1 MSEIWKSEINEAGS
15 ADKAKILSRFFKTGK
30 GEYGEGDIFV
40 GVTVPVNREIA
51 KKYSEADFSTIKS
64 MLNSPIHEHRL
75 SGLLALVQ
83 KYKKQKN
90 NHTDIVKFYLS
101 QTKNINNWDLVDL
114 SAPYI
119 LGEYL
124 NTNYDQSIIDQL
136 SNSQSMW
143 ERRIAIVSTL
153 TMIRK
158 TNIDL
163 ALKLSEKYLT
173 DTQPLIHKATGWI
186 LREVGKKDEKSL
198 IDFLDK
204 HTPTMPRTA
213 LRYAIERLDKDTR
226 THYINIPHIN
236 IPRQL

>member
-158 TNIDL
+158 NNIDL
-163 ALKLSEKYLT
+163 SLKLSEKYLT

-226 THYINIPHIN
+226 THYINIP
-236 IPRQL
+236 RQL

>member
-64 MLNSPIHEHRL
+64 MLDSPIHEHRL

-83 KYKKQKN
+83 KYKKQKSN
-90 NHTDIVKFYLS
+90 RGEIVKFYL
-101 QTKNINNWDLVDL
+101 TLTDRINNWDLVDL

-119 LGEYL
+119 LGDYL
-124 NTNYDQSIIDQL
+124 NKNYDSEIIEKL
-136 SNSQSMW
+136 SNSPSIW
-143 ERRIAIVSTL
+143 ERRIAIVATL
-153 TMIRK
+153 MMIRQN
-158 TNIDL
+158 NINL
-163 ALKLSEKYLT
+163 ALELSRKYLT

-204 HTPTMPRTA
+204 HTPIMPRTA

-226 THYINIPHIN
+226 THYINIP
-236 IPRQL
+236 RQL

>member
-51 KKYSEADFSTIKS
+51 KKYSEADFPTIKS
-64 MLNSPIHEHRL
+64 MLDSPIHEHRL

-158 TNIDL
+158 NNIDL
-163 ALKLSEKYLT
+163 SLKLSEKYLT

-204 HTPTMPRTA
+204 HTPIMPRTA

-226 THYINIPHIN
+226 THYINIP
-236 IPRQL
+236 RQL

>member
-1 MSEIWKSEINEAGS
+1 MSEIWKSEINDAGS
-15 ADKAKILSRFFKTGK
+15 ANKAKILSRFFKTGK
-30 GEYGEGDIFV
+30 GEYGEGDILV

-64 MLNSPIHEHRL
+64 MLDSPIHEHRL

-90 NHTDIVKFYLS
+90 NRTDIVKFYLS

-124 NTNYDQSIIDQL
+124 NANYDQSIIDQL

-153 TMIRK
+153 TIIRK
-158 TNIDL
+158 NDIDL

-204 HTPTMPRTA
+204 HTSTMPRTA

-226 THYINIPHIN
+226 THYINIP
-236 IPRQL
+236 RQL

>member
-64 MLNSPIHEHRL
+64 MLDSPIHEHRL

-83 KYKKQKN
+83 KYKKQKTN
-90 NHTDIVKFYLS
+90 RTDIVKFYLS

-158 TNIDL
+158 NNIDL

-226 THYINIPHIN
+226 THYINIP
-236 IPRQL
+236 RQL

>member
-15 ADKAKILSRFFKTGK
+15 ADKAQILSRFFKTGK

-40 GVTVPVNREIA
+40 GVTVPVNRKIA

-158 TNIDL
+158 NNIDL
-163 ALKLSEKYLT
+163 SLKLSEKYLT

-226 THYINIPHIN
+226 THYINIP
-236 IPRQL
+236 RQL

>member
-1 MSEIWKSEINEAGS
+1 
-15 ADKAKILSRFFKTGK
+15 
-30 GEYGEGDIFV
+30 
-40 GVTVPVNREIA
+40 
-51 KKYSEADFSTIKS
+51 
-64 MLNSPIHEHRL
+64 
-75 SGLLALVQ
+75 
-83 KYKKQKN
+83 
-90 NHTDIVKFYLS
+90 
-101 QTKNINNWDLVDL
+101 
-114 SAPYI
+114 
-119 LGEYL
+119 
-124 NTNYDQSIIDQL
+124 
-136 SNSQSMW
+136 MW

>member
-64 MLNSPIHEHRL
+64 MLDSPIHEHRL

-90 NHTDIVKFYLS
+90 NRTDIVKFYLS

-124 NTNYDQSIIDQL
+124 NANYDQSIIDQL

-153 TMIRK
+153 TIIRK
-158 TNIDL
+158 NDIDL

-173 DTQPLIHKATGWI
+173 
-186 LREVGKKDEKSL
+186 
-198 IDFLDK
+198 
-204 HTPTMPRTA
+204 
-213 LRYAIERLDKDTR
+213 AINPQSNRMDSKR
-226 THYINIPHIN
+226 SWQK
-236 IPRQL
+236 R

>member
-158 TNIDL
+158 NNIDL
-163 ALKLSEKYLT
+163 SLKLSEKYLT

-204 HTPTMPRTA
+204 HTPIMPRTA

-226 THYINIPHIN
+226 THYINIP
-236 IPRQL
+236 RQL

>member
-64 MLNSPIHEHRL
+64 MLDSPIHEHRL

-90 NHTDIVKFYLS
+90 NRTNIVKFYLS

-124 NTNYDQSIIDQL
+124 NVNYDQSIIDQL
-136 SNSQSMW
+136 SNSESMW

-158 TNIDL
+158 NNIYL

-204 HTPTMPRTA
+204 HTPIMPRTA
-213 LRYAIERLDKDTR
+213 LRYAIERLNKDTR
-226 THYINIPHIN
+226 THYINIP
-236 IPRQL
+236 RQL